1 MVLTLNLLKKESKTF
16 PIPEEQLRERR
27 EEKSNR
33 LGVRGEATR
42 VSRRGQQ
49 ELEMGNKSQ

>member
-33 LGVRGEATR
+33 LGVRGEATI
-42 VSRRGQQ
+42 VRRRQQ
-49 ELEMGNKSQ
+49 ELVGGNKS

>member
-16 PIPEEQLRERR
+16 PIPEEQFRERR
-27 EEKSNR
+27 EEKSNM

-49 ELEMGNKSQ
+49 ELAGGQH